1 MSTAKATS
9 FKSTVIDILADLVGS
24 FLMAMGTQMFSAPN
38 GIAPGGVTGLSVLAN
53 HMTGLPISAVSFIL
67 NIPILVA
74 SWFVLGKK
82 YTLRT
87 VRSVVAFTLM
97 LEVVGSFLPI
107 YQGEAILA
115 ALYGG
120 VLSGCGISLIFM
132 RGSTTGGTDIL
143 ARLMQKRLPGVSVG
157 RLLLVL
163 NGCILLLA
171 AAVYQNIENALYAM
185 ISIFASSRLLDSALY
200 GMDMGK
206 VLMIIT
212 EHHEEAAREINKQ
225 MGRGCTLLE
234 GKGTY
239 TQQNRPVLLC
249 VVRRS
254 QVFEVK
260 SIVFDLDPGAFI
272 VAMEANEIIGN
283 GFKAAGHQSA

>member
-1 MSTAKATS
+1 MSTAKTS
-9 FKSTVIDILADLVGS
+9 NLQKNVIDSLADLAGG
-24 FLMAMGTQMFSAPN
+24 FLLAMGTQMFSAPN
-38 GIAPGGVTGLSVLAN
+38 GIAPGGVTGLSVLIN
-53 HMTGLPISAVSFIL
+53 YLTGLPISAVSFL
-67 NIPILVA
+67 FNIPLLIA
-74 SWFVLGKK
+74 SWYILGRGE
-82 YTLRT
+82 TIRT
-87 VRSVVAFTLM
+87 VRSVVTYTIM
-97 LEVVGSFLPI
+97 LEVVGNFLPV
-107 YQGEAILA
+107 YRGEAILA

-120 VLSGCGISLIFM
+120 VLSGSGISLIFM

-143 ARLMQKRLPGVSVG
+143 ARILQKRFRSFSVG
-157 RLLLVL
+157 RLLLAL

-171 AAVYQNIENALYAM
+171 AAVYHNIENALYAM

-212 EHHEEAAREINKQ
+212 EKHEEAAKAINCR

-239 TQQNRPVLLC
+239 TQKDRPVLLC
-249 VVRRS
+249 AVRRS
-254 QVFEVK
+254 QVFQVK
-260 SIVFDLDPGAFI
+260 SIVFELDPTAFI

-283 GFKAAGHQSA
+283 GFKAASLNS